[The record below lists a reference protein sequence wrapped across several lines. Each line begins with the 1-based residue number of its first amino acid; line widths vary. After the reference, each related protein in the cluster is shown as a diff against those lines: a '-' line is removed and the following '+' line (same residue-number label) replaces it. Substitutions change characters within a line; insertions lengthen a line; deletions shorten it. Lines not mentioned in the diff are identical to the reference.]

1 MALTLTE
8 TTVLLRD
15 LVKIPSVSPSLAPD
29 EGTGEGE
36 VAAYAVEWLKERGI
50 EAWIDDVVP
59 GRPNAVG
66 RIVSG
71 AGPTLVLYGHLD
83 TVQTSNMTIPP
94 FEPRI
99 EGDRMYGRGSFDMK
113 CGVAAVMVAAERLA
127 RRGDLGGTTLLALVS
142 DEEHAS
148 IGAQA
153 FVAKYTADGC
163 IIAESTNGK
172 MISGHRGF
180 AWVDVEVEGR
190 AAHGSRWNSGI
201 SANTE
206 AGKLLV
212 AFDEFDR
219 NVLRQRTH
227 PLVGPASMHPAFVRG
242 GVGLSTYAPSCLI
255 QLERRSIPGETEA
268 QIVREIEDIVKA
280 NGVTAAVRSTLFRA
294 PMVCPPTAKVRE
306 ALVST
311 LGGSVEEVG
320 SWGWMDAALFDAAG
334 IPTIVYGPTGEGAH
348 AAVEWVD
355 LPSVE
360 RCADV
365 YYQTAL
371 AFFRK

>member
-1 MALTLTE
+1 MAITLTE

-15 LVKIPSVSPSLAPD
+15 LVKIPSVSPSIAPD
-29 EGTGEGE
+29 EGTGEGDI
-36 VAAYAVEWLKERGI
+36 AAFVVDWLKERGI
-50 EAWIDDVVP
+50 EAWIDDVAP

-71 AGPTLVLYGHLD
+71 DGPTLVLYGHLD
-83 TVQTSNMTIPP
+83 TVQTSNMTIAPSD
-94 FEPRI
+94 PRI
-99 EGDRMYGRGSFDMK
+99 DGNRMYGRGSYDMK
-113 CGVAAVMVAAERLA
+113 CGVAAVLIAAERLA
-127 RRGDLGGTTLLALVS
+127 RRGDLKGTILLALVS

-148 IGAQA
+148 IGAEA
-153 FVAKYTADGC
+153 FVAKYAADGC
-163 IIAESTNGK
+163 IIAEPTDGK
-172 MISGHRGF
+172 LVSGHRGF
-180 AWVDVEVEGR
+180 AWIDVEVEGR
-190 AAHGSRWNSGI
+190 AAHGSRWNEGI
-201 SANTE
+201 SANAL
-206 AGKLLV
+206 AGRLLV
-212 AFDEFDR
+212 AFDDFDR

-242 GVGLSTYAPSCLI
+242 GVGLSTYAPTCLI
-255 QLERRSIPGETEA
+255 QLERRSIPGETEP

-280 NGVTAAVRSTLFRA
+280 NDVTATVRLTLFRA
-294 PMVCPPTAKVRE
+294 PMACPPTAKVRQ

-311 LGGSVEEVG
+311 LSGAFDEVG

-334 IPTIVYGPTGEGAH
+334 IPTIVYGPSGQGAH

-355 LPSVE
+355 LRSVE

-371 AFFRK
+371 AFFRD